1 MIEVLVTDVTEI
13 SVIPSDSNTFKFSVS
28 NFIPFIVGVIVFS
41 AVIKALANPEGSIVQ
56 FLSI

>member
-41 AVIKALANPEGSIVQ
+41 AVIKALANPEG
-56 FLSI
+56 